1 MNKFFYKVFTRVL
14 NYYYEYQA
22 KQAFKGAE
30 LNAVNIGPEL
40 NKWFEIRYPE
50 RLKIGY
56 KTAISGDCFINAYGG
71 VEIGKYCHIAKGLT
85 IYSHNHNWKS
95 EDTIPYDGKSIVKP
109 VKIGDCVWIG
119 ANVSIAPGAEI
130 GDGVIVSCGSVVFG
144 KIPKCAIIRGNP
156 AHVVGYRDELLFNKL
171 YNEGKFA

>member
-1 MNKFFYKVFTRVL
+1 MNSLFYKIYTRIL
-14 NYYYEYQA
+14 NYHYACQA
-22 KQAFKGAE
+22 KYAFKGAE
-30 LNAVNIGPEL
+30 LDNVNIGPEL
-40 NKWFEIRYPE
+40 NKRFEIRHPE

-71 VEIGKYCHIAKGLT
+71 VSIGKYCHIAKGLT

-95 EDTIPYDGKSIVKP
+95 NSKIPYDEKSIFKP
-109 VKIGDCVWIG
+109 VIIGDCVWLG
-119 ANVSIAPGAEI
+119 ANVTIAPGAEI

-156 AHVVGYRDELLFNKL
+156 AQIIGYRDEQLFKKL
-171 YNEGKFA
+171 YDSGKFA